1 MSCTERTLC
10 VADVLRDQVSGLHL
24 DHEQGKAVAHIL
36 ACRTGR
42 LGGHLALCDRC
53 GAKHYAYHSCRDRH
67 CPRCGGLD
75 QRLWAEAQIP
85 HLLPVSYFH
94 LVCTVPVSLRPF
106 FHGKY
111 RRLALDALFAAVS
124 ETILETAATQGLLPG
139 ILAMLHTWN
148 QQMGDHP
155 HLHCLVTG
163 GGLKTTT
170 DNKSFV
176 HRRSYLVPLAILQEV
191 FKGKL
196 LSKLQA
202 LLREGRTDVPNQ
214 SGHERLRDA
223 SRRKW
228 NINIRRPFGGPEQVV
243 RYFARY
249 VRKIAISDQRL
260 VDYDGQHVH
269 FKYRDR
275 KDQNRV
281 KTAKLSALTFCKSFL
296 LHVLPA
302 GFVRIR
308 RYGLLSN
315 RVRKPLLEQCRE
327 LLGADPP
334 LLLAPP
340 GESRVEALRRIFA
353 VEPDLC
359 PSCKLGRLIVRA
371 EWRATRLPLDAIL
384 AALSPRAP

>member
-1 MSCTERTLC
+1 MTCREQALS
-10 VADVLRDQVSGLHL
+10 VADVLRDHVGGLRL
-24 DHEQGKAVAHIL
+24 DHEQGKAAAQIL

-42 LGGHLALCDRC
+42 LGGHLAVCDRC
-53 GAKHYAYHSCRDRH
+53 GAKHYAYHSCRNRH

-75 QRLWAEAQIP
+75 QRLWAEAQLP

-94 LVCTVPVSLRPF
+94 VVFTVPVSLRRF
-106 FHGKY
+106 FAGQH

-124 ETILETAATQGLLPG
+124 ESILETAARRGLLPG
-139 ILAMLHTWN
+139 VLAVLHTWN
-148 QQMGDHP
+148 QRLGDHP
-155 HLHCLVTG
+155 HIHCLVTG
-163 GGLKTTT
+163 GGLGPQG
-170 DNKSFV
+170 FV
-176 HRRSYLVPLAILQEV
+176 HRRRYLVKLDILQTV

-202 LLREGRTDVPNQ
+202 LLRQGRTSVPKH

-223 SRRKW
+223 SRRSW
-228 NINIRRPFGGPEQVV
+228 NIAIRRPFGGPEQVV
-243 RYFARY
+243 NYFARY

-260 VDYDGQHVH
+260 VGYDGHTVR
-269 FKYRDR
+269 FRYRDR
-275 KDQNRV
+275 RDHDRV
-281 KTAKLSALTFCKSFL
+281 KTAQLDAPTFCRAFL
-296 LHVLPA
+296 QHVLPA

-315 RVRKPLLEQCRE
+315 RVRTPLLGRCRE

-340 GESRVEALRRIFA
+340 GESRVQALRRIFGF
-353 VEPDLC
+353 EPELC

-371 EWRATRLPLDAIL
+371 QWRTGQSPLDEDPL
-384 AALSPRAP
+384 APRAP

>member
-1 MSCTERTLC
+1 VSCGERTLA
-10 VADVLRDQVSGLHL
+10 VADILRDHVGRLHL

-42 LGGHLALCDRC
+42 LGGHLAVCDRC

-75 QRLWAEAQIP
+75 QRRWAEAQLP

-94 LVCTVPVSLRPF
+94 VVFTVPVSLRHF
-106 FHGKY
+106 FVGKL
-111 RRLALDALFAAVS
+111 RRHALDALFAAVS
-124 ETILETAATQGLLPG
+124 ESILETAARRGLLPG
-139 ILAMLHTWN
+139 ILALLHTWN
-148 QQMGDHP
+148 QQLGDHP
-155 HLHCLVTG
+155 HIHCLVTG
-163 GGLKTTT
+163 GGLGPQG
-170 DNKSFV
+170 FV
-176 HRRSYLVPLAILQEV
+176 HRRRYLVRLDILQTV

-202 LLREGRTDVPNQ
+202 LLREGRTNVPNQ

-223 SRRKW
+223 SRRTW
-228 NINIRRPFGGPEQVV
+228 NIDIRRPFGGPEQVV

-249 VRKIAISDQRL
+249 VRKIAISDHRL
-260 VDYDGQHVH
+260 VGYDGQSV
-269 FKYRDR
+269 FFRYRDR
-275 KDQNRV
+275 RDANRV
-281 KTAKLSALTFCKSFL
+281 KTAKLDAPTFCRSFL
-296 LHVLPA
+296 QHVLPT

-315 RVRKPLLEQCRE
+315 RVRKPLLGRCRE

-340 GESRVEALRRIFA
+340 GESRVDALRRIFGF
-353 VEPDLC
+353 EPELC
-359 PSCKLGRLIVRA
+359 PACKLGRLIIRA
-371 EWRATRLPLDAIL
+371 EWRASRVPLDAIL
-384 AALSPRAP
+384 DTLVPRGP

>member
-1 MSCTERTLC
+1 MSCDDRTLSI
-10 VADVLRDQVSGLHL
+10 ADILRDHVGGFRL

-42 LGGHLALCDRC
+42 LGGHFAVCDRC

-75 QRLWAEAQIP
+75 QRLWAEAQLP

-94 LVCTVPVSLRPF
+94 VVFTLPISLRAF
-106 FHGKY
+106 FRGGY
-111 RRLALDALFAAVS
+111 RRRALDALFAAVS
-124 ETILETAATQGLLPG
+124 ETILETAARRGLVPG
-139 ILAMLHTWN
+139 ILAVLHTWN
-148 QQMGDHP
+148 QKLGDHP
-155 HLHCLVTG
+155 HIHCLVTG
-163 GGLKTTT
+163 GGLSH
-170 DNKSFV
+170 NGFV
-176 HRRSYLVPLAILQEV
+176 HRRRYLVKLGILQAV

-202 LLREGRTDVPNQ
+202 LLRESRTSVPKH

-223 SRRKW
+223 SRRTW
-228 NINIRRPFGGPEQVV
+228 NIDIRRPFGGPEQVV

-260 VDYDGQHVH
+260 VAYDGQTVR
-269 FKYRDR
+269 FRYRDR
-275 KDQNRV
+275 RDTNRL
-281 KTAKLSALTFCKSFL
+281 KTAQLDGPTFCRSFL
-296 LHVLPA
+296 QHVLPK

-315 RVRKPLLEQCRE
+315 RVREPLLDRCRD
-327 LLGADPP
+327 LLGAGPP

-340 GESRVEALRRIFA
+340 GESRAEALRRIFG
-353 VEPDLC
+353 VEPELC

-371 EWRATRLPLDAIL
+371 EWRATRLPLHAVLDTIV
-384 AALSPRAP
+384 PRAP